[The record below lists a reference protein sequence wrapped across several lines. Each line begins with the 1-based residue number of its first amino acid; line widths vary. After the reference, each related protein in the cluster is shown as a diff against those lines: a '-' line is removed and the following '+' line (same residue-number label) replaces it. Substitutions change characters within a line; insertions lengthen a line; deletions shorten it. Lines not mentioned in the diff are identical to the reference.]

1 MLKDFLKSK
10 IISEFGFEP
19 TPSQDLACAKIGEFL
34 AASSDQSAFILKGYA
49 GTGKTTLVRAVVNV
63 LSELKQKA
71 FLMAPTGRAAKVLSN
86 SVGLPAYTIHKKIY
100 RQQSSRDGFAAFD
113 LNKNLHKDTLFII
126 DEASMIA
133 NDGSGSIFGSGRLL
147 DDLFKFIF
155 SGNNCK
161 VMFIGDDAQLPPV
174 GISLSPALEKGN
186 IEAFGLEVFYVTLTD
201 VVRQKAGSGI
211 LTNATYLREMLESG
225 VEDNAFPK
233 FLTKEF
239 PDFFRITGAEL
250 MEELDYCYNHF
261 GLEETL
267 IVCRTNKR
275 ANLYNQGIRNSIL
288 FREEQ
293 LAVGDF
299 LLVMKN
305 NYHWVK
311 EDDKI
316 SFIANGDIAEV
327 ARINNY
333 QELYGRNF
341 ADVVLRL
348 VDYKEVE
355 LDVKIILDSISSP
368 GAGLKQEEQEA
379 FFYKIM
385 EDYEEVPD
393 AKKRFDS
400 TRENDFYNALQ
411 VKFAYAMT
419 CHKSQGGQW
428 KAIFVDLGYFTEE
441 YLSRDFLR
449 WLYTAIT
456 RGTERVYLVNFPDT
470 FFNLLNS

>member
-1 MLKDFLKSK
+1 MLQDFLKSK
-10 IISEFGFEP
+10 LLNEFGLEP
-19 TPSQDLACAKIGEFL
+19 THSQAQAAAVIGAFLSDLSGG
-34 AASSDQSAFILKGYA
+34 SAFILRGFA
-49 GTGKTTLVRAVVNV
+49 GTGKTTMVRAVVHV

-71 FLMAPTGRAAKVLSN
+71 FLLAPTGRAAKVLSN

-100 RQQSSRDGFAAFD
+100 RQQSSKDGFAAFD

-133 NDGSGSIFGSGRLL
+133 NDGSGSLFGSGKLL
-147 DDLFKFIF
+147 EDLMKFVF
-155 SGNNCK
+155 SGSNCRL
-161 VMFIGDDAQLPPV
+161 MFIGDDAQLPPV
-174 GISLSPALEKGN
+174 GISLSPALEKGY
-186 IEAFGLEVFYVTLTD
+186 IESCGLNVYSATLTD
-201 VVRQKAGSGI
+201 VVRQKMGSGI
-211 LTNATYLREMLESG
+211 LSNATSLREMLESG
-225 VEDNAFPK
+225 HQDQEFPR
-233 FLTKEF
+233 FHTSDF

-250 MEELDYCYNHF
+250 MEELDYCYNNY

-267 IVCRTNKR
+267 VVCRTNKR
-275 ANLYNQGIRNSIL
+275 ANLYNQGIRNSML

-293 LAVGDF
+293 LTVGDY

-311 EDDKI
+311 DDDKI

-327 ARINNY
+327 ARISGY

-355 LDVKIILDSISSP
+355 LDVKIMMDSISSP
-368 GAGLKQEEQEA
+368 AAGLKQEEQEA
-379 FFYKIM
+379 FFYKVL
-385 EDYEEVPD
+385 EDYQDIAESQ
-393 AKKRFDS
+393 KRFDS
-400 TRENDFYNALQ
+400 ARENDFYNALQ

-428 KAIFVDLGYFTEE
+428 KAVFVDLGYFTEE

-470 FFNLLNS
+470 FFED

>member
-1 MLKDFLKSK
+1 MLQDFLKNK
-10 IISEFGFEP
+10 LISEFGFEP
-19 TPSQDLACAKIGEFL
+19 TASQDTASAEIGAFL
-34 AASSDQSAFILKGYA
+34 ADQSGQSAFILKGYA
-49 GTGKTTLVRAVVNV
+49 GTGKTTLVRAVVRV
-63 LSELKQKA
+63 LTELQQKA
-71 FLMAPTGRAAKVLSN
+71 FLLAPTGRAAKVLAT

-100 RQQSSRDGFAAFD
+100 RQQSSKNGFAAFD

-133 NDGSGSIFGSGRLL
+133 NDTSGSLFGSGRLL
-147 DDLFKFIF
+147 DDLLKFIS
-155 SGNNCK
+155 SGANCR

-186 IEAFGLEVFYVTLTD
+186 IEAYGLNVFESTLTD
-201 VVRQKAGSGI
+201 VVRQKRGSGI
-211 LTNATYLREMLESG
+211 LTNATGLREMLDDG
-225 VEDNAFPK
+225 TNDNSYPRFFAD
-233 FLTKEF
+233 EF

-250 MEELDYCYNHF
+250 MEELDYCYNNY
-261 GLEETL
+261 GMEETL
-267 IVCRTNKR
+267 VVCRTNKR
-275 ANLYNQGIRNSIL
+275 ANLYNQGIRNSML

-293 LAVGDF
+293 LTVGDY
-299 LLVMKN
+299 LLIMKN

-311 EDDKI
+311 EEDKI

-327 ARINNY
+327 ARINNF
-333 QELYGRNF
+333 QELYGRSF

-355 LDVKIILDSISSP
+355 LDVKIMLDSISSP
-368 GAGLKQEEQEA
+368 GAALKQEEQEA
-379 FFYKIM
+379 FFY
-385 EDYEEVPD
+385 EVMKD
-393 AKKRFDS
+393 FQDVSDSKKKFDS

-428 KAIFVDLGYFTEE
+428 KAVFVDLGYFTEE

-456 RGTERVYLVNFPDT
+456 RGTDRVYLVNFPDT
-470 FFNLLNS
+470 FFD

>member
-1 MLKDFLKSK
+1 MLQDFLRNKL
-10 IISEFGFEP
+10 ISEFGFEP
-19 TPSQDLACAKIGEFL
+19 TASQESASADIGAFL
-34 AASSDQSAFILKGYA
+34 ADQSGQSAFILKGYA
-49 GTGKTTLVRAVVNV
+49 GTGKTTMVRAVVKV
-63 LSELKQKA
+63 LTELKQKA
-71 FLMAPTGRAAKVLSN
+71 FLLAPTGRAAKVLST

-100 RQQSSRDGFAAFD
+100 RQQSSKDGFAAFD
-113 LNKNLHKDTLFII
+113 RNKNLHKDTLFII
-126 DEASMIA
+126 DESSMIA
-133 NDGSGSIFGSGRLL
+133 NDGSGGLFGSGRLL
-147 DDLFKFIF
+147 DDLLKFIS
-155 SGNNCK
+155 SGSNCR

-186 IEAFGLEVFYVTLTD
+186 IEAYGLNVFESTLTD
-201 VVRQKAGSGI
+201 VVRQKMGSGI
-211 LTNATYLREMLESG
+211 LTNATKLREMLEDG
-225 VEDNAFPK
+225 TQDNAFPR
-233 FLTKEF
+233 FSTEEF

-250 MEELDYCYNHF
+250 MEELDYCHSNY

-267 IVCRTNKR
+267 VVCRTNKR
-275 ANLYNQGIRNSIL
+275 ANLYNQGIRNSML

-293 LAVGDF
+293 LTVGDY
-299 LLVMKN
+299 LLIMKN

-311 EDDKI
+311 EEDKI

-327 ARINNY
+327 ARINNF

-355 LDVKIILDSISSP
+355 LDVKIMLDSISSP
-368 GAGLKQEEQEA
+368 GAGLKQKEQEA
-379 FFYKIM
+379 FFYEIM
-385 EDYEEVPD
+385 KDFQDIPD
-393 AKKRFDS
+393 SKKRFDN

-428 KAIFVDLGYFTEE
+428 KAVFVDLGYFTEE

-470 FFNLLNS
+470 FFE

>member
-1 MLKDFLKSK
+1 MLQDFLQNKL
-10 IISEFGFEP
+10 ISEFGFEQ
-19 TPSQDLACAKIGEFL
+19 TDSQESASADIGAFL
-34 AASSDQSAFILKGYA
+34 ADQSDQSAFILKGYA
-49 GTGKTTLVRAVVNV
+49 GTGKTTMVRAVVKV
-63 LSELKQKA
+63 LTELKQKA
-71 FLMAPTGRAAKVLSN
+71 FLLAPTGRAAKVLST
-86 SVGLPAYTIHKKIY
+86 SVGFPAYTIHKKIY
-100 RQQSSRDGFAAFD
+100 RQQSSKDGFAAFD

-133 NDGSGSIFGSGRLL
+133 NDGSGGLFGSGRLL
-147 DDLFKFIF
+147 DDLLKFI
-155 SGNNCK
+155 SAGSNCR

-186 IEAFGLEVFYVTLTD
+186 IEAYGLNVYESTLTD
-201 VVRQKAGSGI
+201 VVRQKMGSGI
-211 LTNATYLREMLESG
+211 LTNATGLREMLEEG
-225 VEDNAFPK
+225 TRDNSFPR
-233 FLTKEF
+233 FSTEEF

-250 MEELDYCYNHF
+250 MEELDYCYSNY

-267 IVCRTNKR
+267 VVCRTNKR
-275 ANLYNQGIRNSIL
+275 ANLYNQGIRNSML

-293 LAVGDF
+293 LTVGDY
-299 LLVMKN
+299 LLIMKN

-311 EDDKI
+311 EEDKI

-327 ARINNY
+327 ARINDF
-333 QELYGRNF
+333 QDLYGRNF

-355 LDVKIILDSISSP
+355 LDVKIMLDSISSP
-368 GAGLKQEEQEA
+368 GAGLKQEEQET
-379 FFYKIM
+379 FFY
-385 EDYEEVPD
+385 EVMKD
-393 AKKRFDS
+393 FQDISDSKKRFDN

-428 KAIFVDLGYFTEE
+428 KAVFVDLGYFTEE

-470 FFNLLNS
+470 FFE

>member
-1 MLKDFLKSK
+1 MLKDFLKNK
-10 IISEFGFEP
+10 LISEFGFEP
-19 TPSQDLACAKIGEFL
+19 TASQEAASAHIGAFL
-34 AASSDQSAFILKGYA
+34 ADQSGESAFILKGYA
-49 GTGKTTLVRAVVNV
+49 GTGKTTMVRAVVRV
-63 LSELKQKA
+63 LTELKQKA
-71 FLMAPTGRAAKVLSN
+71 FLLAPTGRAAKVLTT

-100 RQQSSRDGFAAFD
+100 RQQSSKDGFAAFD

-133 NDGSGSIFGSGRLL
+133 NDGGGRGLFGSGRLL
-147 DDLFKFIF
+147 DDLLKFVF
-155 SGNNCK
+155 SGSNCR

-186 IEAFGLEVFYVTLTD
+186 IEAYGLNVFEAALTD
-201 VVRQKAGSGI
+201 VVRQKMGSGI
-211 LTNATYLREMLESG
+211 LTNATGLREMLDEGMS
-225 VEDNAFPK
+225 DTDFPR
-233 FLTKEF
+233 FSTEAF

-250 MEELDYCYNHF
+250 MEELDYCYSHF
-261 GLEETL
+261 GMEETL
-267 IVCRTNKR
+267 VVCRSNKR
-275 ANLYNQGIRNSIL
+275 ANLYNQGIRNSML

-293 LAVGDF
+293 LTVGDY
-299 LLVMKN
+299 LLVMKI

-311 EDDKI
+311 EEDKI

-327 ARINNY
+327 ARINDF
-333 QELYGRNF
+333 QDLYGRNF

-355 LDVKIILDSISSP
+355 LDVKIMLDSISSP
-368 GAGLKQEEQEA
+368 GAALKQEEQEA
-379 FFYKIM
+379 FFY
-385 EDYEEVPD
+385 EVMKD
-393 AKKRFDS
+393 FQDVSDSKKRFDS
-400 TRENDFYNALQ
+400 TRDNDYYNALQ

-428 KAIFVDLGYFTEE
+428 KAVFVDLGYFTEE

-470 FFNLLNS
+470 FFE